1 MWLPKKLCKCWI
13 LCVSV
18 MTNAHVKL
26 LDDYSKE
33 ANGSNFTIK
42 RNQDNHRESY
52 EQMDQLRKVLIKL

>member
-1 MWLPKKLCKCWI
+1 
-13 LCVSV
+13 